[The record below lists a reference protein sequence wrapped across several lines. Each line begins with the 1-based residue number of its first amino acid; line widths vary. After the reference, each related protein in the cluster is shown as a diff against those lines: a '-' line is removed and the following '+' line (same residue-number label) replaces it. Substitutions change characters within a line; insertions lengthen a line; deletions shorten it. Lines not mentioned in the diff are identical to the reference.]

1 MVWNSAG
8 STLYKA
14 VERHNSAMEQ
24 PQFPQENGAQPLPKS
39 GGGEPF
45 TQSENAPQ
53 SACPCEE
60 AEKSAPEN
68 RIHTPRQQ
76 GASPL
81 QGIMQDRDTL
91 LILAVLLLLLH
102 EKADTKLII
111 ALAFVIFC

>member
-1 MVWNSAG
+1 MVWSSAG
-8 STLYKA
+8 STLYRA

-24 PQFPQENGAQPLPKS
+24 PQSPQTDSAPPPEPKH
-39 GGGEPF
+39 EAP
-45 TQSENAPQ
+45 PQ
-53 SACPCEE
+53 SPQR
-60 AEKSAPEN
+60 EKSAPESC
-68 RIHTPRQQ
+68 IHTQKQQ

-102 EKADTKLII
+102 EKADTRLIL

>member
-1 MVWNSAG
+1 MVWSSAG

-24 PQFPQENGAQPLPKS
+24 PQQENGAQPLPKS
-39 GGGEPF
+39 GGGQ
-45 TQSENAPQ
+45 QSDC
-53 SACPCEE
+53 SCEE

-68 RIHTPRQQ
+68 RIHTQKQQ

-81 QGIMQDRDTL
+81 QGLMQDRDML

-102 EKADTKLII
+102 EKADSRLIL

>member
-24 PQFPQENGAQPLPKS
+24 PQQ
-39 GGGEPF
+39 GGGAPPQKPKREAP
-45 TQSENAPQ
+45 PQ
-53 SACPCEE
+53 SPQR
-60 AEKSAPEN
+60 EKSAPDN
-68 RIHTPRQQ
+68 CVHTVRQTDS
-76 GASPL
+76 SPL
-81 QGIMQDRDTL
+81 QRLMQDRDML

-102 EKADTKLII
+102 EKADTKVII

>member
-1 MVWNSAG
+1 MVWSSSG

-24 PQFPQENGAQPLPKS
+24 PQQENGAQPLPKS
-39 GGGEPF
+39 GGGEQF

-53 SACPCEE
+53 SACSCEE

-68 RIHTPRQQ
+68 RIHTQKQQ

-81 QGIMQDRDTL
+81 QGLMQDRDTL

-102 EKADTKLII
+102 EKADTRLIL

>member
-24 PQFPQENGAQPLPKS
+24 PQQ
-39 GGGEPF
+39 GGG
-45 TQSENAPQ
+45 APQ
-53 SACPCEE
+53 TDSAPPQKPKRE
-60 AEKSAPEN
+60 APPQSPQREKSAPDN
-68 RIHTPRQQ
+68 CVHTVRQTDS
-76 GASPL
+76 SPL
-81 QGIMQDRDTL
+81 QRLMQDRDML